1 MNKKLIWNDIKQ
13 NKLSSGAA
21 LFFMAVSATLLALT
35 VLLFSGLLGAIEGL
49 MDKAQVPDYMQMHAK
64 EGEDGQAGWQ
74 QALCSFAE
82 EHGEVRGWQ
91 LCGFLELNNTQITL
105 GGHSLGDSTQDNGLC
120 LQGERFDYLL
130 DMENQIPQVLPG
142 EVYVPVCYRDRYQ
155 LSVGDT
161 MVIGNAMITDD
172 TMAVGDS
179 MAANGAAWDGG
190 GCRLVIAGF
199 IRDGQMN
206 SMMASSKRFLV
217 NQADY
222 GRIKAWGNARE
233 EYLVEFLLHEGTD
246 TNAFAQAYAEAGLPA
261 NGPAITRPLV
271 KMMNA
276 LSDGT
281 MIFVLLLVSLVVVLI
296 SLLCIRFLCLTQ
308 MERERREVG
317 MLKALGIGR
326 RDIVGLYF
334 GKYLL
339 LSGCGAL
346 LGLLGAGLLKRP
358 LERQVQELYGAA
370 PKDAGTAAL
379 GLAAVLAV
387 QGSILLSLRRSLKK
401 TEKLSVLEALFPD
414 RGREAGAGG
423 RWLMGMVAAAGAFLI
438 LVPQNLYHTMSAPD
452 FVAYMGIGQGEIR
465 MDLGQ
470 RADID
475 STTKQI
481 VSRLARDAQV
491 DKYVVLRTSLCRA
504 VLPEGGTV
512 SLKVETGDHSAFP
525 VKYLEGAAPEG
536 AAEIALSSMNAEE
549 LGVSLGDTLLL
560 SVEGRE
566 RAYTVCGIYSDITNG
581 GRTGKARQVG
591 RDTPALWSVLY
602 VSLKDSRGKEQWM
615 ESYRQMGAEGTDIN
629 TYVRDT
635 YGQTLEQLRLASL
648 VATAIAVLVTAVVAA
663 LFMRLLVEKD
673 RYVISLYKALGYTG
687 REMKGAYFGKGLFLL
702 LAGVA
707 AGLVL
712 GNLLGERLCGMA
724 LRSFGADS
732 FRFVVSWPWVLL
744 GIPCAMVLPAALAV
758 WGGIGEIGQVG
769 AWECCNGKGQT

>member
-1 MNKKLIWNDIKQ
+1 M
-13 NKLSSGAA
+13 
-21 LFFMAVSATLLALT
+21 
-35 VLLFSGLLGAIEGL
+35 
-49 MDKAQVPDYMQMHAK
+49 
-64 EGEDGQAGWQ
+64 
-74 QALCSFAE
+74 
-82 EHGEVRGWQ
+82 
-91 LCGFLELNNTQITL
+91 
-105 GGHSLGDSTQDNGLC
+105 
-120 LQGERFDYLL
+120 
-130 DMENQIPQVLPG
+130 
-142 EVYVPVCYRDRYQ
+142 
-155 LSVGDT
+155 
-161 MVIGNAMITDD
+161 
-172 TMAVGDS
+172 
-179 MAANGAAWDGG
+179 
-190 GCRLVIAGF
+190 
-199 IRDGQMN
+199 
-206 SMMASSKRFLV
+206 
-217 NQADY
+217 
-222 GRIKAWGNARE
+222 
-233 EYLVEFLLHEGTD
+233 
-246 TNAFAQAYAEAGLPA
+246 
-261 NGPAITRPLV
+261 
-271 KMMNA
+271 
-276 LSDGT
+276 
-281 MIFVLLLVSLVVVLI
+281 
-296 SLLCIRFLCLTQ
+296 
-308 MERERREVG
+308 
-317 MLKALGIGR
+317 
-326 RDIVGLYF
+326 
-334 GKYLL
+334 
-339 LSGCGAL
+339 
-346 LGLLGAGLLKRP
+346 
-358 LERQVQELYGAA
+358 
-370 PKDAGTAAL
+370 
-379 GLAAVLAV
+379 
-387 QGSILLSLRRSLKK
+387 
-401 TEKLSVLEALFPD
+401 
-414 RGREAGAGG
+414 
-423 RWLMGMVAAAGAFLI
+423 
-438 LVPQNLYHTMSAPD
+438 
-452 FVAYMGIGQGEIR
+452 
-465 MDLGQ
+465 
-470 RADID
+470 
-475 STTKQI
+475 
-481 VSRLARDAQV
+481 
-491 DKYVVLRTSLCRA
+491 VLRTSLCRA

-615 ESYRQMGAEGTDIN
+615 ESYRQMGAEVTDIN